1 MFENLDLNKMG
12 EMISQMKEK
21 VEAYE
26 EEVASKSYEAKA
38 GGGMVSV
45 KINGNCEIL
54 DISIDDELLSD
65 KQSLQILLISAVN
78 DAINLANE
86 EKKKGAAQ
94 AFGLGGLGL

>member
-1 MFENLDLNKMG
+1 MFDNLDLSKMG

-26 EEVASKSYEAKA
+26 EEVANKSYEAKA

-54 DISIDDELLSD
+54 DISIDDELLED